1 MTDLAVSVA
10 KAPDLF
16 SETIKRISRHDGE
29 KLFDKQHAIE
39 LGQVETQPFSTGL
52 IERHGQIGAAKKELS
67 STGHRFIHGHSSDQE
82 SSLFKL

>member
-1 MTDLAVSVA
+1 MKLSDRLRMACPVLEIMLTCAITNLAVSVA
-10 KAPDLF
+10 KAPGPF
-16 SETIKRISRHDGE
+16 SETIKRISRHDGV

-67 STGHRFIHGHSSDQE
+67 
-82 SSLFKL
+82 